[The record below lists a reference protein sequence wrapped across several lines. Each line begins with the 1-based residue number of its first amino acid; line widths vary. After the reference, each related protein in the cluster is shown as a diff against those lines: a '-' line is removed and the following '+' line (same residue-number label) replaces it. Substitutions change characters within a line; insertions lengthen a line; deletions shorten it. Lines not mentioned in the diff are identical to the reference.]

1 MGSIK
6 DEVRQ
11 VKPFA
16 SREDEVYVSIVRTA
30 ASLMR
35 RETELL
41 KGYDLTPPQYNV
53 LRILRGAGRG
63 GLICREIGER
73 MVTYDP
79 DVTKLLD
86 RLETRSLVTRER
98 QQQDRRVIVVHIS
111 KEGLKL
117 LKEIDRPIL
126 TLTGKLLGHLGSKRL
141 AALNELLEAARE
153 RAA

>member
-1 MGSIK
+1 
-6 DEVRQ
+6 
-11 VKPFA
+11 
-16 SREDEVYVSIVRTA
+16 
-30 ASLMR
+30 
-35 RETELL
+35 
-41 KGYDLTPPQYNV
+41 
-53 LRILRGAGRG
+53 
-63 GLICREIGER
+63 

-98 QQQDRRVIVVHIS
+98 QQQDRRVIVVRIS

-126 TLTGKLLGHLGSKRL
+126 ALTGKLLGHLGSRRL

>member
-1 MGSIK
+1 MK
-6 DEVRQ
+6 T
-11 VKPFA
+11 FA
-16 SREDEVYVSIVRTA
+16 STEDEVYVSIVRTA

-41 KGYDLTPPQYNV
+41 KAYDLTPPQYNV
-53 LRILRGAGRG
+53 LRILRGAGRS

-98 QQQDRRVIVVHIS
+98 QQQDRRVIVVRIS

-126 TLTGKLLGHLGSKRL
+126 ALTGKLLGHLGSRRL

>member
-11 VKPFA
+11 VKPFP

-41 KGYDLTPPQYNV
+41 KAYDLTPPQYNV
-53 LRILRGAGRG
+53 LRILRGAGRS

-126 TLTGKLLGHLGSKRL
+126 ALTKNLLGHLGSRRL
-141 AALNELLEAARE
+141 AALNELLETARE
-153 RAA
+153 RAV

>member
-6 DEVRQ
+6 DDVRQ

-117 LKEIDRPIL
+117 DRKS
-126 TLTGKLLGHLGSKRL
+126 TRL
-141 AALNELLEAARE
+141 NSSH
-153 RAA
+153 

>member
-1 MGSIK
+1 MGSTK

-41 KGYDLTPPQYNV
+41 KAYDLTPPQYNV
-53 LRILRGAGRG
+53 LRILRGAGRS

-126 TLTGKLLGHLGSKRL
+126 ALTRKLLGHLGSRRL
-141 AALNELLEAARE
+141 AALNELLETARE